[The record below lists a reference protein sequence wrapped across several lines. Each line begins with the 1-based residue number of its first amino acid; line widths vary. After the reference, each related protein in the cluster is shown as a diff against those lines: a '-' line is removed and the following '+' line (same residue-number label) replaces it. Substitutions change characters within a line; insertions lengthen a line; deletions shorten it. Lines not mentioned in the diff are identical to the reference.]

1 MGPSLME
8 GSASFQ
14 RKIEVIIMNWTI
26 RKASIDDSLAI
37 AKIKVNGWRTTYKN
51 IIVDSFLSSLS
62 IEEQTEKIRNEIE
75 NGQSFYVY
83 DCENQVKGFVWFG
96 YKKIGH
102 EGFDNSIFE
111 IYAIYVD
118 NEEKHKGIGTKLFE
132 YAKQEGIKRDCKN
145 MILWCISENNVA
157 RKFYEKLGGKNI
169 GRKTT
174 QIGNQMV
181 EGVCFEF
188 NLL

>member
-1 MGPSLME
+1 
-8 GSASFQ
+8 
-14 RKIEVIIMNWTI
+14 MNWTI
-26 RKASIDDSLAI
+26 RKARIEDSLAI

-51 IIVDSFLSSLS
+51 IIDDNFLSNLS
-62 IEEQTEKIRNEIE
+62 IEEQSEKIKNDIE
-75 NGQSFYVY
+75 NRQLFYVY
-83 DCENQVKGFVWFG
+83 DCDNEVKGFVYSG

-118 NEEKHKGIGTKLFE
+118 AEEKHKGIGTKLFD
-132 YAKQEGIKRDCKN
+132 YAKQEGIKRKCKT
-145 MILWCISENNVA
+145 MILWCVSENTLA

-174 QIGNQMV
+174 QIGNQMI
-181 EGVCFEF
+181 EGICFEF
-188 NLL
+188 NLSIISTPIYIK